1 MSRLKKE
8 IIFWAFA
15 ALAAG
20 LFYFSSDIL
29 TIYKAFPE
37 ITESAPR
44 IISDIKKEISAP
56 APLRIPV
63 KKVSSVLTRPGVIN
77 WTNVQRKENGNL
89 PLLKENFVL
98 NTAAEAKLKD
108 MFKNQYFEHVSPA
121 GIGPG
126 ELVESAGYE
135 YIASGENLALGNFDG
150 DRDLV
155 QAWMDSPGHR
165 ANILNMKYQ
174 EIGIAVGKG
183 TFEGH
188 ETWLAIQEF
197 GKPASACPSPDEIL
211 KTNIDAYENKLEKF
225 RTNADALKNEIES
238 SEPRTKEERKE
249 YNQKVDEYNVMVRQI
264 NSLIDELKVMIANY
278 NSQVQGFNA
287 CAAN

>member
-1 MSRLKKE
+1 MSRPKKE

-15 ALAAG
+15 ALMAG
-20 LFYFSSDIL
+20 LFYFRSDIL

-63 KKVSSVLTRPGVIN
+63 KKISAVLTEPGVIN
-77 WTNVQRKENGNL
+77 WTNAQRKDNGNL
-89 PLLKENFVL
+89 PPLKENLIL
-98 NTAAEAKLKD
+98 NAAAEAKLKD

-135 YIASGENLALGNFDG
+135 YIASGENLVLGNFGG

-165 ANILNMKYQ
+165 ANILNTKYQ
-174 EIGIAVGKG
+174 EIGVAVGKG

-188 ETWLAIQEF
+188 ETWLAVQEF
-197 GKPASACPSPDEIL
+197 GKPTSACPSPDAEL
-211 KTNIDAYENKLEKF
+211 KLSIASYENKLDEF
-225 RTNADALKNEIES
+225 RSKANALKQEIES
-238 SEPRTKEERKE
+238 SDPKTKEERME
-249 YNQKVDEYNVMVRQI
+249 YNRKVDEYNALVRQI

-278 NSQVQGFNA
+278 NSQVQSFNA
-287 CAAN
+287 CAAS

>member
-1 MSRLKKE
+1 MSRPKKE

-15 ALAAG
+15 ALMAG
-20 LFYFSSDIL
+20 LFYFRSDIL

-63 KKVSSVLTRPGVIN
+63 KKVSAVLTRAGVMN

-89 PLLKENFVL
+89 PPLKENLVL
-98 NTAAEAKLKD
+98 NAAAEAKLKD

-165 ANILNMKYQ
+165 ANILNIKYQ
-174 EIGIAVGKG
+174 EIGVAVGNG
-183 TFEGH
+183 IFEGH
-188 ETWLAIQEF
+188 ETWLAVQEF
-197 GKPASACPSPDEIL
+197 GKPISACPSPNDSL
-211 KTNIDAYENKLEKF
+211 KTSITSYENKLDELRVK
-225 RTNADALKNEIES
+225 ADALKGELES
-238 SEPRTKEERKE
+238 SDPKTKEERRV
-249 YNQKVDEYNVMVRQI
+249 YNQKVDEYNALIKQI
-264 NSLIDELKVMIANY
+264 NMLIDELKGMISNY

-287 CAAN
+287 CAGS

>member
-63 KKVSSVLTRPGVIN
+63 KKVSAVLTRPGVIN

-89 PLLKENFVL
+89 PLLKENLVL
-98 NTAAEAKLKD
+98 NTAAEAKLKE
-108 MFKNQYFEHVSPA
+108 MVQNQYSEHVSPA

-135 YIASGENLALGNFDG
+135 YIASGETCSKYWFLNISFNF
-150 DRDLV
+150 
-155 QAWMDSPGHR
+155 
-165 ANILNMKYQ
+165 
-174 EIGIAVGKG
+174 
-183 TFEGH
+183 
-188 ETWLAIQEF
+188 
-197 GKPASACPSPDEIL
+197 ASAAVFNTKFSFNSGKFPFSFLCTFVQFITPGLVKTDETFFTGIRSG
-211 KTNIDAYENKLEKF
+211 AG
-225 RTNADALKNEIES
+225 AEIS
-238 SEPRTKEERKE
+238 FL
-249 YNQKVDEYNVMVRQI
+249 I
-264 NSLIDELKVMIANY
+264 SLIIRGADSVI
-278 NSQVQGFNA
+278 SGNA
-287 CAAN
+287 L